1 MELGVGYHGFHVLLG
16 VNTVT
21 ITKTNKD
28 RLSLPASLHRS
39 SGKERQIQF
48 WIQIHVQNTDWL
60 YLPASLHRSSDRE
73 GQSRSGKP
81 WQLSHSKRIQ
91 PEDDDDGD
99 DDEDNDGDYDDDDD
113 ERVGHIP

>member
-1 MELGVGYHGFHVLLG
+1 MELGVGYHGFH

-39 SGKERQIQF
+39 SG
-48 WIQIHVQNTDWL
+48 
-60 YLPASLHRSSDRE
+60 RE

-91 PEDDDDGD
+91 PEDDDGGD